1 VAEVVKTNQVVIV
14 QEVLAEVVPEEIDL
28 VLANLVQQI
37 EEVVLEVLVLLTLEL
52 QVVRELL

>member
-14 QEVLAEVVPEEIDL
+14 QEVLAEEVLEVIDL
-28 VLANLVQQI
+28 VLANLAQQI
-37 EEVVLEVLVLLTLEL
+37 KEVVLEVLVLLTLEL